1 MVIGISARNVYIN
14 QKKKKFV
21 NETYLIFCKK
31 YNLVPLLILK
41 DNFHYL
47 KDLCDGYL
55 LVGGDDLDPKLYNEK
70 NTSSIN
76 IDQEIDELDYLI
88 IKNAIETKKPCLGI
102 CRGLQAI
109 NTYLKGSLF
118 QNIDEIH
125 YHNNKTLLN
134 IKNSKFFA
142 FLNKK
147 TIMINSYHHQG
158 IKTIGKD
165 LLYTGVSDDIIEL
178 IEHKSLPL
186 IGMQFHP
193 ELLNTKEIEEM
204 IRVFIDLMEEYHEG
218 FRNKKNY

>member
-31 YNLVPLLILK
+31 YNLVPLLIFK

-88 IKNAIETKKPCLGI
+88 IKNAIETKKPFLGI
-102 CRGLQAI
+102 CRGLQAM

-125 YHNNKTLLN
+125 YHNNKTFLN
-134 IKNSKFFA
+134 IKNSRFFA
-142 FLNKK
+142 FLNNK

-165 LLYTGVSDDIIEL
+165 LLYTGVSDGIIEL

-193 ELLNTKEIEEM
+193 ELLNTEEIEEM
-204 IRVFIDLMEEYHEG
+204 MRVFIDLMEEYHEG
-218 FRNKKNY
+218 SRNKKNY